1 MSSNRLP
8 PQAIEAEQSLLG
20 ALMLDTSKW
29 DDLSEMVEPADFYQP
44 AHQSIFAAV
53 QSLLNEAHPADMVTV
68 AEQLE
73 KQGELD
79 EVGGREYLLNLI
91 DEAGDPFNAIA
102 YAAIVRE
109 RSITRSLISTC
120 SDLVD
125 KAYDP
130 SLADAGA
137 LLAEAERQVLQIAE
151 ARQGDGGLVSIK
163 EIAKKALQDIEAKF
177 EAGDS
182 VTGLPTGFDEMDKM
196 TAGLQNGD
204 LIIVAARPSM
214 GKTAFAMNLVEAAL
228 HAEKDTPTV
237 VFSLEMP
244 SAQLAGRMLSSM
256 GRIDA
261 QKLRTGKLERDD
273 FTKLTGAYKMLSSM
287 NLHIDDTPGL
297 GPNEMRARL
306 RRLKR
311 EYNGIAMIMI
321 DYLQLMQ
328 IKGFAEGRTGE
339 ISEISRNLKAI
350 AREFDCPVIALSQ
363 LNRSVEQ
370 RPNKRPMNSDLRE
383 SGAIEQDADIIIFLY
398 RDEYYNPDSPDKG
411 TGEIILGKHRNG
423 PVGSLRLAYLNQYT
437 RFENLAPDYEYGAPG
452 G

>member
-44 AHQSIFAAV
+44 AHQSIFAAI
-53 QSLLNEAHPADMVTV
+53 QALLNEAHPADMVTV

-79 EVGGREYLLNLI
+79 EVGGREYLLTLI

-102 YAAIVRE
+102 YAEIVRE

-120 SDLVD
+120 SDIVD
-125 KAYDP
+125 RAYDP

-137 LLAEAERQVLQIAE
+137 LLADAERSVLKIAE
-151 ARQGDGGLVSIK
+151 SRQGDGGLVSIK

-177 EAGDS
+177 EAGDA

-196 TAGLQNGD
+196 TAGLQKGD

-214 GKTAFAMNLVEAAL
+214 GKTAFSMNLVEAAL
-228 HAEKDTPTV
+228 HAEKDKPTV

-311 EYNGIAMIMI
+311 EHNGVAMIMI

-328 IKGFAEGRTGE
+328 IKGFSEGRTGE

-411 TGEIILGKHRNG
+411 TAEIILGKHRNG
-423 PVGSLRLAYLNQYT
+423 PVGSIRLAYLNQYT
-437 RFENLAPDYEYGAPG
+437 RFENLAPDYEYGAPAG
-452 G
+452 